1 MSFTSAGIIKAL
13 LECFGLDVSWP
24 ALVIPVGAA
33 VQSQSRPPPAELDF
47 MESLGTQ
54 PLLKAISTWESH
66 IPAAFQSTVTVL
78 AG

>member
-47 MESLGTQ
+47 MESLGHSLSSKPSALGNPTF
-54 PLLKAISTWESH
+54 LL
-66 IPAAFQSTVTVL
+66 PFRVQ
-78 AG
+78 